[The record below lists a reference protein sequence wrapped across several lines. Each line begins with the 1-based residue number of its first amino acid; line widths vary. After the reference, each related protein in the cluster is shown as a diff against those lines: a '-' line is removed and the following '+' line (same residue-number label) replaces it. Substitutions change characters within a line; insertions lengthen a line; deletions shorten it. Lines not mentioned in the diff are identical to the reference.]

1 MRTLETAT
9 QAFVLFKMLKFEV
22 TNNQPGLRA
31 PAGYGSMASSPG
43 TRNFDDK
50 FN

>member
-1 MRTLETAT
+1 
-9 QAFVLFKMLKFEV
+9 MLKLEV
-22 TNNQPGLRA
+22 TDNQPGLRA
-31 PAGYGSMASSPG
+31 PAGYGSITPSPV